1 MAMKKS
7 FSSKITLLALG
18 ALLLFSLVPA
28 VPVHADPYPLH
39 FPPAPT
45 LSVQS
50 PKNGTTY
57 PELVPIE
64 FTIITHPAPI
74 GGESKI
80 TDRSLQYTIDGLNVV
95 PLNFNLTVT
104 ANNEDSER
112 EWLVDL
118 TYHYSFTVYNIVPLK
133 TAQEPMG
140 AGNHTFSINVY
151 SELETGATSPSVSA
165 SVQFAVDSAPTITVF
180 SPEEKTYNTTDVPL
194 TFTTSE
200 PVTSTTYTLDSRE
213 NVTTNDNL
221 TLSGLSQGVHNLT
234 VYAKDAIGNIGASK
248 TILFNVTIPQ
258 SPQTGFLGSTL
269 PTEYGLMIIGAL
281 VVVAVTTGFF
291 VHKRQRNGAKAA

>member
-1 MAMKKS
+1 MVEGIAMKKS
-7 FSSKITLLALG
+7 FSSKITLLALE
-18 ALLLFSLVPA
+18 ALILFSLVP
-28 VPVHADPYPLH
+28 VVSVHADTYPLH

-64 FTIITHPAPI
+64 FTIITYPAPI
-74 GGESKI
+74 GGKSKI

-112 EWLVDL
+112 DWLVDL

-140 AGNHTFSINVY
+140 AGNHTFSINAY
-151 SELETGATSPSVSA
+151 SELEGSAASPSVSA
-165 SVQFAVDSAPTITVF
+165 SVQFTVDAAPTITVL
-180 SPEEKTYNTTDVPL
+180 SPEEKTYNTTDVQL
-194 TFTTSE
+194 TFTSSE
-200 PVTSTTYTLDSRE
+200 PVTWTTYTLDSRE
-213 NVTTNDNL
+213 NVTTTENL
-221 TLSGLSQGVHNLT
+221 TLSELSQGAHNLK
-234 VYAKDAIGNIGASK
+234 VYAKDAIGNIGVSK

-269 PTEYGLMIIGAL
+269 PMEYGFAVIGA
-281 VVVAVTTGFF
+281 VAVTVIAMTGYLRY
-291 VHKRQRNGAKAA
+291 KRRK